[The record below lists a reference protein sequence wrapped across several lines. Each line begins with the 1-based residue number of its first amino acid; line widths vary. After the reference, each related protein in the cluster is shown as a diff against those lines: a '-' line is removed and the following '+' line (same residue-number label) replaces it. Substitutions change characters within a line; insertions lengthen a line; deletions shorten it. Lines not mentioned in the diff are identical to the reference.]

1 VDENEVTDA
10 VAAPQAQAPDDK
22 TARSM
27 NEAIEMERVALAD
40 QCLSNGAQAE
50 EDATPAVVD
59 DTPVEN
65 GHAPFTDYV
74 IERERI
80 EAAQRSQARKEFL
93 STIMD
98 GPDLLSWVAPTAD
111 ADSDEVLAEHLVQM
125 RNTVRYA
132 LSLALAD
139 GYRMGESLSAPNAAT
154 RMIRANIALAKELKA
169 AKSKTVRGG
178 RRATRTQS

>member
-1 VDENEVTDA
+1 
-10 VAAPQAQAPDDK
+10 
-22 TARSM
+22 
-27 NEAIEMERVALAD
+27 MERVALAD

-80 EAAQRSQARKEFL
+80 EAAQRSQARSKEFL

-98 GPDLLSWVAPTAD
+98 GPDLLSWVAPTDD
-111 ADSDEVLAEHLVQM
+111 ADSDEVLAEHLVQL
-125 RNTVRYA
+125 RNAVRYA
-132 LSLALAD
+132 LQFGARRRVPD
-139 GYRMGESLSAPNAAT
+139 GRSNLSARECGDAHDP
-154 RMIRANIALAKELKA
+154 RQHRAGARTLKA

-178 RRATRTQS
+178 ACDEGPQD